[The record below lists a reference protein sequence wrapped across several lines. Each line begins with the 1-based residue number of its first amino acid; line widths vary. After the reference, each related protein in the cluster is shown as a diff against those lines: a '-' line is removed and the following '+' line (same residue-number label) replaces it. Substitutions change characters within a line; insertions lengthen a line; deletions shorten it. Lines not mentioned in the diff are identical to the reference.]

1 MAKEKGFNVLEHEL
15 VPDHEVISD
24 EEAEEV
30 LEKYDIKPSQLPK
43 LDKKDPAAK
52 EIDADPGD
60 IVKITRDSET
70 AGRSVAY
77 RYVIR

>member
-30 LEKYDIKPSQLPK
+30 LEEYDIKPSQLPK
-43 LDKKDPAAK
+43 LDKKDPVAK

-60 IVKITRDSET
+60 VVKITRDSET
-70 AGRSVAY
+70 AGKSIAY